1 MLINKT
7 SVNRIKGSD
16 VGILIQK
23 FALSFVFFKTY
34 SKIGKT
40 AQIEREAQRPMYHI
54 AHQIKCFKLY
64 IISRLDTRHVPLC
77 LI

>member
-23 FALSFVFFKTY
+23 FALSFVFFQNVFQNWKDSTDR
-34 SKIGKT
+34 
-40 AQIEREAQRPMYHI
+40 ERGPEAY
-54 AHQIKCFKLY
+54 
-64 IISRLDTRHVPLC
+64 VPHC
-77 LI
+77 SPD

>member
-16 VGILIQK
+16 VDILIQK

-54 AHQIKCFKLY
+54 AHQIKGFNC
-64 IISRLDTRHVPLC
+64 TLC
-77 LI
+77 HALPRGMYRFA

>member
-40 AQIEREAQRPMYHI
+40 AQIERERPRGL
-54 AHQIKCFKLY
+54 CTTLLT
-64 IISRLDTRHVPLC
+64 RLRVLTVHYVTP
-77 LI
+77 